1 MWLTFFMIDFKISS
15 IYQMTGLVKSV
26 NFELFIGVRF
36 EYKSSSVFNS
46 RRIRSIDT
54 VQNEK
59 IYKTVALFE
68 CTRHFFRTMN
78 SERKGKSMKYQI
90 ATAIVILA
98 SLSPVTSEA
107 KDQTT
112 QHQRY
117 YVAYEKI
124 VQKINRT
131 NENADIT
138 LLAADQFADEDW
150 VSPKRFQERV
160 VKRLKPLRVQTSLE
174 WDSERTLERTERG
187 NEVRIIGNFETELLE
202 QSKRQRLSDVFS
214 MTSLAVDDG
223 KWTQTGFSGTP
234 IDALQT
240 MVVTVSGTYAKQGI
254 LTRHHITKEYHCSWY
269 GEIYY

>member
-1 MWLTFFMIDFKISS
+1 
-15 IYQMTGLVKSV
+15 
-26 NFELFIGVRF
+26 
-36 EYKSSSVFNS
+36 
-46 RRIRSIDT
+46 
-54 VQNEK
+54 
-59 IYKTVALFE
+59 
-68 CTRHFFRTMN
+68 
-78 SERKGKSMKYQI
+78 MKYQI
-90 ATAIVILA
+90 ATAIVILN
-98 SLSPVTSEA
+98 SLLPVTTEA
-107 KDQTT
+107 KEQTT

-124 VQKINRT
+124 LQKINRT
-131 NENADIT
+131 NENADMT

-150 VSPKRFQERV
+150 VLPKRFQERA

-174 WDSERTLERTERG
+174 WDSERTLERSQRE
-187 NEVRIIGNFETELLE
+187 NEVRIMGNFETELLE

-234 IDALQT
+234 IDAGQT

-254 LTRHHITKEYHCSWY
+254 LTKNHITKEFHCSSV